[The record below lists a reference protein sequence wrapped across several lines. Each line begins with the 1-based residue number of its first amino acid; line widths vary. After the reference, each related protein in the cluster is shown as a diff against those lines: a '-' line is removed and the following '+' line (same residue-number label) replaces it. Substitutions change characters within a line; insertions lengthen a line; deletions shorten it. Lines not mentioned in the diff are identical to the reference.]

1 MKRSVLFV
9 VAALASGCASG
20 GGGSAASTPAPAAT
34 SSAAT
39 SSPATAPTTRRG
51 NAELIT
57 QDEISAAGVRNALEV
72 IQRVRP
78 SMLRPRGSSTNQSA
92 SPEYSQ
98 ATTISVVVYMDDIRL
113 GEPSQLSSLSVD
125 NIREI
130 RFINARDATTR
141 WGTGH
146 TAGVIQVVSKAGSK

>member
-9 VAALASGCASG
+9 AAALASGCASG
-20 GGGSAASTPAPAAT
+20 GGGSAESTPAPAPAAT

-39 SSPATAPTTRRG
+39 TPTTRRG

-92 SPEYSQ
+92 SPDYSQ
-98 ATTISVVVYMDDIRL
+98 ATTISIVVYMDDIRL
-113 GEPSQLSSLSVD
+113 GEASQLSSVSVD